1 MPNLCDEHACV
12 DKVVSSILG
21 GAMLIKALWKK
32 HALPCT
38 LVKSEGLDD
47 ADATLWALVH
57 TLEEYI
63 SETVQEKGTPQN

>member
-1 MPNLCDEHACV
+1 MPNPCDKHACV
-12 DKVVSSILG
+12 DAVASSILE
-21 GAMLIKALWKK
+21 GAVLIEALWKK
-32 HALPCT
+32 HALPCAF
-38 LVKSEGLDD
+38 VKSEGLDD